1 MTSQFKKDL
10 TNIMQNARNVHKKD
24 LIKLQSLTAAKRRNQ
39 YETIL
44 QDLDK
49 FENEF
54 KRKYSDKIRDMN
66 IDKRQG
72 EFEAALLYLHVA
84 SLEDPNAEPI
94 DPERFFEDEIEALR
108 EFDRYRAFD
117 VSDEEDLNDR
127 IENKDEEIY
136 EFVVKEVTEQR
147 EQRADIFES
156 QYNKIRG
163 ELIEYLGD
171 EYKQR
176 ENMSESAVG
185 KYIEQHGLPKAIES
199 IEDAVSAKLG
209 ATETRQSTR
218 KMVEEVMEEFSKRV
232 MESLHGQEQSLLAEI
247 NAIEQRIEKGD
258 IGDSDIDSDLN
269 KIHENIKE
277 LKSVRNEEIDEFS
290 NVLSDLKTERDRLDS
305 KIEEIEAKQQQ
316 ATQEAARIATEA
328 TTDKSVELLDQAK
341 KELEEELANIQAE
354 VDQLERE
361 REKRDLGTQRL
372 EKKYEKVSERIENLE
387 TSVSPDVDTDTV
399 ATVRSEDARLFE
411 LDYIG
416 RIKSSLKNTD
426 SVILPG
432 GDTFDIPR
440 GYWNNRSH
448 ISPDDDR
455 EKMKSWLG
463 EEASISNYP
472 IGRSITGSFRESNY
486 LASSDE
492 LIIKASVI
500 LHLEAYAKNGYDK
513 TAAGVSD
520 LLDCINETIDE
531 ASQAGVPHIIAAASP
546 TGWTDDV
553 IEKVEQATFSRTRFG
568 ENISVYLID
577 LLDDQIY
584 YDRADDVL
592 VANES
597 IVTRENK
604 EERVAECKR
613 KLRTEFIDQTTDV
626 TMLKDVVAE
635 TEFEAS
641 VVNEAFESIEQT
653 EQAQIHNT
661 EYGLALDTK

>member
-1 MTSQFKKDL
+1 MTSQFQKDL
-10 TNIMQNARNVHKKD
+10 TSIMQSARNVHKKD
-24 LIKLQSLTAAKRRNQ
+24 LIKLQSLTAARRRDQ

-44 QDLDK
+44 QDLNN

-54 KRKYSDKIRDMN
+54 KRKYSDKIRQMN
-66 IDKRQG
+66 IEKRYG

-84 SLEDPNAEPI
+84 SLEDPDAEPL
-94 DPERFFEDEIEALR
+94 DPKRFFEDEIEALR

-117 VSDEEDLNDR
+117 VSDEQDLNDR
-127 IENKDEEIY
+127 IKNKDDEIY

-147 EQRADIFES
+147 DQRANIFES
-156 QYNKIRG
+156 QSNKIRG

-171 EYKQR
+171 EYRQR
-176 ENMSESAVG
+176 EKMSEKAVS
-185 KYIEQHGLPKAIES
+185 KYIEQHGLPQAIES
-199 IEDAVSAKLG
+199 IEDAVSTKLE

-218 KMVEEVMEEFSKRV
+218 KMVEEVMEEFSMRV
-232 MESLHGQEQSLLAEI
+232 MKSLHGQEQSLLAEI
-247 NAIEQRIEKGD
+247 NVIEQRIENGE

-269 KIHENIKE
+269 EIRENINE
-277 LKSVRNEEIDEFS
+277 LKSSRHEEIDEFS
-290 NVLSDLKTERDRLDS
+290 NVLSDLETQRDRLDS
-305 KIEEIEAKQQQ
+305 KIDEIEAKQQQ

-328 TTDKSVELLDQAK
+328 TTDKSAELLAQAK
-341 KELEEELANIQAE
+341 KELQEELANIQAE

-361 REKRDLGTQRL
+361 REKRSSGTQRL
-372 EKKYEKVSERIENLE
+372 EEKYEKVSERIENLE
-387 TSVSPDVDTDTV
+387 TSVSPDENTDTV
-399 ATVRSEDARLFE
+399 DTVRSEDARLFE

-426 SVILPG
+426 SVILPE

-440 GYWNNRSH
+440 GYWNNKSH
-448 ISPDDDR
+448 ISQDDDR
-455 EKMKSWLG
+455 DKVKSWLG
-463 EEASISNYP
+463 EEANISSYP
-472 IGRSITGSFRESNY
+472 IGRSIKGSFRESNY

-492 LIIKASVI
+492 LIIKATVI
-500 LHLEAYAKNGYDK
+500 AHLEAYAKNGYDK

-520 LLDCINETIDE
+520 LLNSINETIDE
-531 ASQAGVPHIIAAASP
+531 TSQAGVPYIIAAASP

-553 IEKVEQATFSRTRFG
+553 IQKVEQATFSRTRFG
-568 ENISVYLID
+568 DNVSVYLID
-577 LLDDQIY
+577 LLEDKIY

-597 IVTRENK
+597 IVTRENND
-604 EERVAECKR
+604 ERVAECKR
-613 KLRTEFIDQTTDV
+613 NLRTEFIDDTTDV

-641 VVNEAFESIEQT
+641 VVKKAFESIEKT
-653 EQAQIHNT
+653 GQALVHNT